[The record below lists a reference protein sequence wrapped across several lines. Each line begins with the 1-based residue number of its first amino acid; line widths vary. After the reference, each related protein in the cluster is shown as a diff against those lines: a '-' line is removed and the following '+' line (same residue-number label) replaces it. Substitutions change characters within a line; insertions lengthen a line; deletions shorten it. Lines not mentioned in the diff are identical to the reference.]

1 MDVDQ
6 CLAIAILRMKMWGVV
21 VFKEHLDHDAKKAT
35 DLRHALA
42 HASGAGEKILWPL
55 PRHPQIQ
62 SVWTQIDLVIPD
74 ELSRGP
80 DLNALKGAG
89 ITPQG
94 KDAFPHQGGE
104 IDYAFRSPII
114 KG

>member
-42 HASGAGEKILWPL
+42 HRSGAGEKILFGLFPVTLRYKASGHRSTWSSQMSSPEVPISTRSKAL
-55 PRHPQIQ
+55 GSRHR
-62 SVWTQIDLVIPD
+62 
-74 ELSRGP
+74 E
-80 DLNALKGAG
+80 K
-89 ITPQG
+89 TP
-94 KDAFPHQGGE
+94 FPTRE
-104 IDYAFRSPII
+104 ER
-114 KG
+114 